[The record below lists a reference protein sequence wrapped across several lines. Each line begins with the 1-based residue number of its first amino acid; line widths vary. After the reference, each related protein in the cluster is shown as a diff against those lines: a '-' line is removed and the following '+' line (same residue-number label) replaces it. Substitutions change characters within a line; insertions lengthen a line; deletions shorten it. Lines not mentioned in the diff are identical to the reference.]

1 MQKGLMIALV
11 AAGIIVIAAIIG
23 VIALVPS
30 QQDDGNNNNN
40 NNTLSPTNTG
50 RNLTLNLN
58 ENLGIKGNT

>member
-30 QQDDGNNNNN
+30 QQDGGNNNN